1 HNYAFGR
8 PLARYRRVALLLSFR
23 GQSAPRVHANGTVS
37 VRPDVD
43 LLTIIYADEPITV
56 AEIGAE
62 CRPGFAFR
70 RPFVMGQAASC
81 VVGGILSNLGNER
94 ARGLSGDLQGQ
105 NFGACGPVGEA
116 RL

>member
-1 HNYAFGR
+1 
-8 PLARYRRVALLLSFR
+8 
-23 GQSAPRVHANGTVS
+23 
-37 VRPDVD
+37 
-43 LLTIIYADEPITV
+43 
-56 AEIGAE
+56 
-62 CRPGFAFR
+62 
-70 RPFVMGQAASC
+70 MGQAASC